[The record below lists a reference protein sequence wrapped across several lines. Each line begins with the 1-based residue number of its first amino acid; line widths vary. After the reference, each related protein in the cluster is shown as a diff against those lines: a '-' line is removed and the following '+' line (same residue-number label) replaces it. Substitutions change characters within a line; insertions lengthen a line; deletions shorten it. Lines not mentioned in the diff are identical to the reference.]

1 MPQNIELAAFVLG
14 AVLLLLALTT
24 GGFKIFGAEMRGTA
38 GRWSRAVAGI
48 CGAILIGFAVWH
60 SLQDQAVAPAA
71 PHPAPPPTTAAA
83 GSSPEAPPAPTL
95 IAPHAPELNIAQ
107 GVAVWGQ
114 DTKLL
119 SLGPGE
125 RVTLYGK
132 DLFAEQPTFPTAGCL
147 GPAYVAYTWQVRE
160 PYPKGGDL
168 EITSIVQG
176 GSRPLVGRGS
186 VGAGQMSVCDEHTFK
201 NNGLDP
207 IKVEVR
213 YGSYAEP

>member
-1 MPQNIELAAFVLG
+1 MPQTIELAAFVLG

-24 GGFKIFGAEMRGTA
+24 GGFTIFGAEMRGTA
-38 GRWSRAVAGI
+38 GRFSRILAGAG
-48 CGAILIGFAVWH
+48 GAALIGFALWH
-60 SLQDQAVAPAA
+60 TLEGGKAATAA
-71 PHPAPPPTTAAA
+71 PQATPTPTTATAPA
-83 GSSPEAPPAPTL
+83 KSEPTPSSV
-95 IAPHAPELNIAQ
+95 APHAPELNIAK

-119 SLGPGE
+119 TLAPGE

-132 DLFAEQPTFPTAGCL
+132 DLFSEQPTFPTAGCL
-147 GPAYVAYTWQVRE
+147 GPAFIAYTWQVRE
-160 PYPKGGDL
+160 PYPKGGDP
-168 EITSIVQG
+168 EITSVVQG
-176 GSRPLVGRGS
+176 GSHPLVGRGS
-186 VGAGQMSVCDEHTFK
+186 VGAGEMSVCDEHTFK